1 MSVEQYFAEID
12 NNDVVVNI
20 HVVTQQFLD
29 DNPKRYPGV
38 YVETFI
44 NLPNKTYAAI
54 GYSYDRANN
63 DFVPPVYPP
72 APPTVE

>member
-29 DNPKRYPGV
+29 ENPERYSGM

-44 NLPNKTYAAI
+44 DVPGKTYAAI
-54 GYSYDRANN
+54 GYSYDRQTDN
-63 DFVPPVYPP
+63 FVPPIYEFQPVSS
-72 APPTVE
+72 